1 MTSRSDIASGKG
13 LKNTASLNTLTVK
26 ATAQRAHTLSVGG
39 ERQIL
44 KIPSVSWMW
53 LLRTLSFFIGSF
65 LIGFGAGF
73 GSGWNAKT
81 C

>member
-1 MTSRSDIASGKG
+1 MTSRSDIAEGKG
-13 LKNTASLNTLTVK
+13 LKNTPPLNKLTVK
-26 ATAQRAHTLSVGG
+26 ATAQRAHALSVG
-39 ERQIL
+39 ETQIL
-44 KIPSVSWMW
+44 KIPSVSYMW

-73 GSGWNAKT
+73 GGGWNAKT